1 MMTTCR
7 VWPQEWAAERTRKGW
22 TLEWRRSRWL
32 EAGVDVVLGTLKPRL
47 LGLESNTILKTE
59 ARVFPEEGGMTR

>member
-1 MMTTCR
+1 M
-7 VWPQEWAAERTRKGW
+7 
-22 TLEWRRSRWL
+22 EWRRSRWL